1 MPDSTPAHLTPK
13 PSAETLVIA
22 HCDGGSRGNP
32 GPAGFGA
39 VLEDASGR
47 ILARLSEF
55 LGKRTNNYAEYSAL
69 LAVLALTLENGY
81 RRLRVVADSE
91 LMVRQM
97 QGRYK
102 VNSPDLRP
110 LWEEAQRRVRQL
122 DHFEMQHTLRGGN
135 KLADQ
140 LANEAMDRG
149 MGRGPEP
156 DQARGMGRSP
166 EPAQPRG
173 IGRGSDPIQTSN
185 AARSGSPEPAF
196 AVGFVKNGVVHF
208 VEGSLPEGVF
218 VRITRQ

>member
-1 MPDSTPAHLTPK
+1 MPDSTPAHLTPQ

-39 VLEDASGR
+39 VLEDRSGR

-69 LAVLALTLENGY
+69 LAVLAWTIENGY

-110 LWEEAQRRVRQL
+110 LWEEARRRTSQL
-122 DHFEMQHTLRGGN
+122 DFFEIQHTLRGGN

-149 MGRGPEP
+149 MGRNP
-156 DQARGMGRSP
+156 Q
-166 EPAQPRG
+166 PAQPRSMD
-173 IGRGSDPIQTSN
+173 RRPEPMQTPN
-185 AARSGSPEPAF
+185 AARSQTPEPAS

-218 VRITRQ
+218 VRIIRQ

>member
-1 MPDSTPAHLTPK
+1 MPDEIATAPHPQ
-13 PSAETLVIA
+13 TLIIA

-47 ILARLSEF
+47 VLARLSEF

-69 LAVLALTLENGY
+69 LAVLAWTLDQGY

-110 LWEEAQRRVRQL
+110 LWEEAQRRVRRL
-122 DHFEMQHTLRGGN
+122 EHFEMQHTLRGGN

-149 MGRGPEP
+149 MGRSPQPKADASSKAAVKADQKSPVPAGPK
-156 DQARGMGRSP
+156 S
-166 EPAQPRG
+166 
-173 IGRGSDPIQTSN
+173 
-185 AARSGSPEPAF
+185 AARPDSTGSSAASPQTAL
-196 AVGFVKNGVVHF
+196 GFVKNGVVHF
-208 VEGSLPEGVF
+208 VEGSLPDGVF
-218 VRITRQ
+218 VRISRQ

>member
-1 MPDSTPAHLTPK
+1 MPDEIATQQHSQ
-13 PSAETLVIA
+13 TLIIA

-39 VLEDASGR
+39 VLEDASGQV
-47 ILARLSEF
+47 LARLSEY

-69 LAVLALTLENGY
+69 LAVLAWTLDQGY

-149 MGRGPEP
+149 MGR
-156 DQARGMGRSP
+156 SP
-166 EPAQPRG
+166 QPKAEA
-173 IGRGSDPIQTSN
+173 SLKSTVQTSSKTPG
-185 AARSGSPEPAF
+185 RPGSNREVQPGPGGSSSASPQT
-196 AVGFVKNGVVHF
+196 ALGFVKNGVVHF
-208 VEGSLPEGVF
+208 VEGSLPDGVF
-218 VRITRQ
+218 VRISRQ